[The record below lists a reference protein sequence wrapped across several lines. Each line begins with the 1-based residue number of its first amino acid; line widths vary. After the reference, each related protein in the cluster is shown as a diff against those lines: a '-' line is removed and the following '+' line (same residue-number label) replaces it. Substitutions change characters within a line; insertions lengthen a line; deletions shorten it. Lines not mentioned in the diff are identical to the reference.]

1 MRKVSQGVSG
11 YLIGRYANAIY
22 KKGVN
27 LKYIELDVK
36 NALIFHGYDSENK
49 PIEECIVEESFVRKL
64 ICVDRIRSISEQYL
78 LVTGPD
84 GREMYWEYKGTLDEV
99 KVKLQSIGVAV
110 A

>member
-1 MRKVSQGVSG
+1 MGGRVVHH
-11 YLIGRYANAIY
+11 LTRRYANAIY
-22 KKGVN
+22 KKGVK

-84 GREMYWEYKGTLDEV
+84 GREMYWEYKETLDEV

>member
-1 MRKVSQGVSG
+1 M
-11 YLIGRYANAIY
+11 
-22 KKGVN
+22 
-27 LKYIELDVK
+27 
-36 NALIFHGYDSENK
+36 
-49 PIEECIVEESFVRKL
+49 RKL